1 MHKILKKTIKYGAAV
16 LLTLIAVI
24 LTGIGY
30 LYLSADMMTPQFAS
44 TPETDRVIRKDSLR
58 QYGGNYLRHSES
70 GLWELKVSG
79 PAYER
84 GKAIGQ
90 LTSDLLYFQEKVF
103 VDQIK
108 EIVPSESYLKFL
120 RFFIVL
126 FNRNL
131 GKNVPEEYRDEIY
144 GISLSCTHE
153 YDFIGTPYERQLN
166 YHSAH
171 DLGHAMQDYM
181 LVGCSSF
188 ACWGENSADSSLII
202 GRNFDFYMGDAF
214 ARNKLVSFYQPE
226 NGYRFASVGWA
237 GMTGVLSGMNETGLT
252 VTINA
257 AKSDLPAASATP
269 ISILTREILQ
279 YASTIEEAY
288 AIARKRKTFVS
299 ESILVG
305 SAKDGRAA
313 IIEKSPEKIALF
325 TGNGQQIIC
334 TNHYQSE
341 TFGHDKRNLENIET
355 SDSPY
360 RFARLQELLKEN
372 APIDAPKA
380 ASILRNRKGVGEAE
394 LGLANEMA
402 INQFIAHHSVIFQP
416 EKKRMWVST
425 APWQCGKYVAYDL
438 NRIFSDSIDFNHEIY
453 TENLTV
459 PADSFLQQQE
469 YQQLMTYKRL
479 APVLRKQIKKKERLD
494 EQTLHAF
501 QHALQAFWTSPK
513 RPDNKTHHY
522 RQAPGKN
529 GTKSRLCRCSLTRL
543 KKPLAYKGKIC
554 HNIIRICLQKKGF
567 HMDYLYC
574 MPDLNNTRENCEKIH
589 NILARMSDK
598 YKLNIVPE
606 PVKAKYFGGL
616 DYYKKYRI
624 YKEIREIGG
633 NSAEAYL
640 QADEKEMILSVC
652 KNQQEQ
658 ELMKSCI
665 YAYCYPAQMVLKS
678 FNDRD
683 KKK

>member
-1 MHKILKKTIKYGAAV
+1 MHKIWKKTIKYGGIA
-16 LLTLIAVI
+16 LLILIATI
-24 LTGIGY
+24 MIGMSY

-84 GKAIGQ
+84 GEAIGK

-131 GKNVPEEYRDEIY
+131 GKNVPEEFRDEIY

-202 GRNFDFYMGDAF
+202 GRNFDFYMGDDF
-214 ARNKLVSFYQPE
+214 AHNKLVSFYQPE

-237 GMTGVLSGMNETGLT
+237 GMTGVLSGMNEAGLT

-257 AKSDLPAASATP
+257 AKSDMPVASATP

-372 APIDAPKA
+372 RPINASKA

-416 EKKRMWVST
+416 GKKLMWVST
-425 APWQCGKYVAYDL
+425 SPWQCGKYMAYDL
-438 NRIFSDSIDFNHEIY
+438 NKIFSDAVDFHHEIA
-453 TENLTV
+453 TLNLTI
-459 PADSFLQQQE
+459 PE
-469 YQQLMTYKRL
+469 
-479 APVLRKQIKKKERLD
+479 
-494 EQTLHAF
+494 
-501 QHALQAFWTSPK
+501 
-513 RPDNKTHHY
+513 DNFI
-522 RQAPGKN
+522 RQANYKQFM
-529 GTKSRLCRCSLTRL
+529 
-543 KKPLAYKGKIC
+543 AYKQLTKL
-554 HNIIRICLQKKGF
+554 IR
-567 HMDYLYC
+567 
-574 MPDLNNTRENCEKIH
+574 EKIQRKET
-589 NILARMSDK
+589 IETK
-598 YKLNIVPE
+598 VLNLYEASNPSFYYVYE
-606 PVKAKYFGGL
+606 VLG
-616 DYYKKYRI
+616 DYYAAIQQTDTAITYWQKALTMPIPKQAEKVRI
-624 YKEIREIGG
+624 QQKI
-633 NSAEAYL
+633 N
-640 QADEKEMILSVC
+640 
-652 KNQQEQ
+652 KNQ
-658 ELMKSCI
+658 
-665 YAYCYPAQMVLKS
+665 
-678 FNDRD
+678 
-683 KKK
+683 